1 MLHISG
7 AISPKKKIKTN
18 GRHAGGHRLGVQNM
32 KAIYVFLGI
41 ICLIAIEIPCQ
52 AQQSQYQIVVP
63 GMNKSVKIM
72 LPYGFKRAV
81 SVTEMSARDKLNQA
95 LESSQGGKA
104 IVAETFST
112 NWANL
117 AVLPIL
123 FVGTLPSA
131 VKAQGRFTKDYW
143 TKARDMFIRQSK
155 SQIPVI
161 ASHLKSFGHQNVS
174 ATLNRISRCDSNCV
188 IILGFSPGT
197 DDKGSPPMLL
207 ARKLQYALQ
216 SFVLFELA
224 VNASDSNA
232 IETLENYLNQ
242 IDVQK

>member
-1 MLHISG
+1 
-7 AISPKKKIKTN
+7 
-18 GRHAGGHRLGVQNM
+18 M

-41 ICLIAIEIPCQ
+41 IYLIATEIPCQ
-52 AQQSQYQIVVP
+52 AQQSQYQIIVP
-63 GMNKSVKIM
+63 GMNKSVTIM
-72 LPYGFKRAV
+72 LPYGFKRAM

-95 LESSQGGKA
+95 LESSQSGKA

-112 NWANL
+112 NWANPT
-117 AVLPIL
+117 VLPFL

-131 VKAQGRFTKDYW
+131 VKAQGRFTWDYW
-143 TKARDMFIRQSK
+143 TKARDMFVRQSK
-155 SQIPVI
+155 SQLPVI
-161 ASHLKSFGHQNVS
+161 ASHLKSFGHQDVS
-174 ATLNRISRCDSNCV
+174 AALNRISRCDSNCV

-207 ARKLQYALQ
+207 ARKLRYVLQ
-216 SFVLFELA
+216 SFILFELA

-232 IETLENYLNQ
+232 IETLEDYLNQ